1 MKSSTLRRA
10 NLSKEKIQVLEALA
24 KYRRQTMNKNGEP
37 QIPTQQIKE
46 RELDMLWN
54 NFKNHTK
61 QDKSPTV
68 YLITGFIAGAVVML
82 IITTLLSLSMK
93 SMKETTVDITT
104 KVPDTKI
111 EDTAITFIPADK
123 EDITAQLLETTTT
136 TAVTEPLKVTSTTSS
151 RQESYT
157 VQKGDTLE
165 SIIIRFY
172 GSYKKSHE
180 NAIKEANKMSNPNA
194 LQIGQ
199 KLIIPLH

>member
-10 NLSKEKIQVLEALA
+10 NLSKEKIQVIEALA
-24 KYRRQTMNKNGEP
+24 KYRRQIANTNNLP
-37 QIPTQQIKE
+37 QAPQIKE

-54 NFKNHTK
+54 NFKQHTK

-93 SMKETTVDITT
+93 SMNESASDIT
-104 KVPDTKI
+104 KVPETKI

-123 EDITAQLLETTTT
+123 EELTATSTTTT
-136 TAVTEPLKVTSTTSS
+136 TAVAPTTQSS
-151 RQESYT
+151 SSQETYT
-157 VQKGDTLE
+157 VQNGDTLE

-172 GSYKKSHE
+172 GSYSKSHE
-180 NAIKEANKMSNPNA
+180 RAIKEANHMKNPNA

>member
-10 NLSKEKIQVLEALA
+10 NLSKEKIQVIEALA
-24 KYRRQTMNKNGEP
+24 KYRRQIANTNNLP
-37 QIPTQQIKE
+37 QAPQIKE

-54 NFKNHTK
+54 NFKQHTK

-93 SMKETTVDITT
+93 SMNESASDIT
-104 KVPDTKI
+104 KVPETKI

-123 EDITAQLLETTTT
+123 EELTTTTTTT
-136 TAVTEPLKVTSTTSS
+136 TAVAPTTQSS
-151 RQESYT
+151 SSQETYT
-157 VQKGDTLE
+157 VQNGDTLE

-172 GSYKKSHE
+172 GSYSKSHE
-180 NAIKEANKMSNPNA
+180 HAIKEANHMKNPNA